1 MEIPDLY
8 GELTDKD
15 FQEIGNF
22 IYEKYG
28 INLYPR
34 KKILLK
40 SRLQKRLKHLGIS
53 NYSDYRDYLFKTKEE
68 VIQMI
73 DNISTNKTDFFREA
87 VHFEYLEGILKKGF
101 ANNLDNN
108 ELLVWSAGCSSGQ
121 EAYSL
126 AMTIDS
132 VKSTGYKYRV
142 FASDISLSVLKT
154 AKEAIYPFDLLNQ
167 IPVEFRK
174 KYLLKS
180 KDRANPRFRINKEI
194 RDKVEFSYYNL
205 LNKKPFSKLKF
216 NIIFCRN
223 TLIYFDADT
232 QKRVIHNLIR
242 NLKNDGLL
250 FLGHSES
257 LINMGLPLEAVYPS
271 VYKKNKF

>member
-8 GELTDKD
+8 GELKDND
-15 FQEIGNF
+15 FQKIGSF
-22 IYEKYG
+22 IYKNYG
-28 INLYPR
+28 INLYP
-34 KKILLK
+34 KKKVLLK

-53 NYSDYRDYLFKTKEE
+53 SYSDYRDYLFNNKEE
-68 VIQMI
+68 IIHMI
-73 DNISTNKTDFFREA
+73 DKISTNKTDFFREA
-87 VHFEYLEGILKKGF
+87 VHFEYLEDIIKNGF

-126 AMTIDS
+126 AMTIDNL
-132 VKSTGYKYRV
+132 KSEIGYKYRI

-154 AKEAIYPFDLLNQ
+154 AKEAIYPFNLLNQ
-167 IPVEFRK
+167 IPLVFRK

-180 KDRANPRFRINKEI
+180 KDKINPRFRIVKEL
-194 RDKVEFSYYNL
+194 RDNTEFSFYNL
-205 LNKKPFSKLKF
+205 LSKDAFSKLKF

-223 TLIYFDADT
+223 TLIYFDTET
-232 QKRVIHNLIR
+232 QIKVMHNLISH
-242 NLKNDGLL
+242 LKKGGLL

-257 LINMGLPLEAVYPS
+257 IINMGLPLETVHPS
-271 VYKKNKF
+271 VYEKK